1 MAGPSSSTVFHFSWE
16 EIYMAAL
23 LEPDTSRLPDLIKVA
38 AGTLL
43 DRLLVLT
50 ASRGNESEVGAVED
64 ALGSLAVLKRENDS
78 DIQGEGSGLLLV
90 HLSIKSACNPV
101 CGLSAHSASD
111 EVQPS
116 ASIKQESSTIKLRK
130 F

>member
-1 MAGPSSSTVFHFSWE
+1 MTGPPSSTVFHFSWE

-23 LEPDTSRLPDLIKVA
+23 LETDSAQLPELIKVA

-43 DRLLVLT
+43 NRLLVLT

-78 DIQGEGSGLLLV
+78 
-90 HLSIKSACNPV
+90 
-101 CGLSAHSASD
+101 ASR
-111 EVQPS
+111 
-116 ASIKQESSTIKLRK
+116 AKGAAYCWST
-130 F
+130 

>member
-1 MAGPSSSTVFHFSWE
+1 MARQHSSAVFHFSWE

-23 LEPDTSRLPDLIKVA
+23 METDSSRLPELMNVA

-50 ASRGNESEVGAVED
+50 ANRDNESEVAAVED

-78 DIQGEGSGLLLV
+78 
-90 HLSIKSACNPV
+90 
-101 CGLSAHSASD
+101 ASRAK
-111 EVQPS
+111 E
-116 ASIKQESSTIKLRK
+116 AGYFCST
-130 F
+130 

>member
-1 MAGPSSSTVFHFSWE
+1 MAGPLSSTVFHFTWE

-23 LEPDTSRLPDLIKVA
+23 LETDSSRFPELLNVA

-78 DIQGEGSGLLLV
+78 
-90 HLSIKSACNPV
+90 ACRAK
-101 CGLSAHSASD
+101 GAAYGW
-111 EVQPS
+111 
-116 ASIKQESSTIKLRK
+116 ST
-130 F
+130 

>member
-1 MAGPSSSTVFHFSWE
+1 MAGSPSSTGFHFSWE

-23 LEPDTSRLPDLIKVA
+23 QETDNTRLPELIKLA

-78 DIQGEGSGLLLV
+78 
-90 HLSIKSACNPV
+90 
-101 CGLSAHSASD
+101 ASRTKG
-111 EVQPS
+111 
-116 ASIKQESSTIKLRK
+116 AAYCWST
-130 F
+130 

>member
-1 MAGPSSSTVFHFSWE
+1 MAGQTLSSVSHFSWE

-23 LEPDTSRLPDLIKVA
+23 LETDSTQLPELIKVA

-50 ASRGNESEVGAVED
+50 AGRGNESEVGAVED

-78 DIQGEGSGLLLV
+78 
-90 HLSIKSACNPV
+90 
-101 CGLSAHSASD
+101 ASR
-111 EVQPS
+111 
-116 ASIKQESSTIKLRK
+116 AKGAAYCWST
-130 F
+130 

>member
-1 MAGPSSSTVFHFSWE
+1 MVGPPSSTVFHFSWE

-23 LEPDTSRLPDLIKVA
+23 LETNSARLPELIKVA

-78 DIQGEGSGLLLV
+78 
-90 HLSIKSACNPV
+90 
-101 CGLSAHSASD
+101 ASRAKGT
-111 EVQPS
+111 
-116 ASIKQESSTIKLRK
+116 ASCWSS
-130 F
+130 

>member
-1 MAGPSSSTVFHFSWE
+1 MAGQPSSTVPHFSWE

-23 LEPDTSRLPDLIKVA
+23 LEADTSRLPELIKVA

-78 DIQGEGSGLLLV
+78 
-90 HLSIKSACNPV
+90 
-101 CGLSAHSASD
+101 ASR
-111 EVQPS
+111 
-116 ASIKQESSTIKLRK
+116 AKGAGYCWST
-130 F
+130 

>member
-1 MAGPSSSTVFHFSWE
+1 VRIIRKEAHMAGPSSSTVFHFSWE

-23 LEPDTSRLPDLIKVA
+23 LETDTSRLPDLIKVA

-64 ALGSLAVLKRENDS
+64 ALGSLAVLKREKDQTS
-78 DIQGEGSGLLLV
+78 RAKEGLIAGPLEHQIRV
-90 HLSIKSACNPV
+90 NAV
-101 CGLSAHSASD
+101 CA
-111 EVQPS
+111 